1 MGLSS
6 VAIVDVDARHIVHV
20 VQLDDLK
27 GHHVDA
33 KPIGQHLTRFRA
45 VRKNVRVNG
54 IERQLRT
61 MGRLKHARMIKH
73 PGRDCLL
80 YTPDAADDPTRVTL
94 RARSRTTHNNT
105 TSHAQDSTIHR
116 HVTHHY

>member
-73 PGRDCLL
+73 PGREDHESC
-80 YTPDAADDPTRVTL
+80 DHEHHQKAGSDH
-94 RARSRTTHNNT
+94 RTNHCDGNG
-105 TSHAQDSTIHR
+105 AKEVGDLDFLDLF
-116 HVTHHY
+116 